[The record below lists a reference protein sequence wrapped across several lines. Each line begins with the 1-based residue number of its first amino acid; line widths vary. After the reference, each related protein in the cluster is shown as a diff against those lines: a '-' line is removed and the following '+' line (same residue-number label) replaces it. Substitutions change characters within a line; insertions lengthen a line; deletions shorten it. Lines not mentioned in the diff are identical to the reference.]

1 MCLAVQQ
8 RMAVLF
14 LISVLTEA
22 LADLQE
28 MLEVPEPLNS
38 SPEGAAVQGPGS
50 GAEVVT
56 ALQFWMSGPYKI
68 SRGEAGKLA
77 GGQHSSAREAS
88 SQEVNNNSK
97 QSSNKRGPSDVLTLE
112 SIVHPKEPCRK
123 YTGTRYIWG
132 RSCVEAGDG
141 NTVFRRVFVGKRDMA
156 ET

>member
-1 MCLAVQQ
+1 MDVRL
-8 RMAVLF
+8 
-14 LISVLTEA
+14 
-22 LADLQE
+22 
-28 MLEVPEPLNS
+28 
-38 SPEGAAVQGPGS
+38 
-50 GAEVVT
+50 
-56 ALQFWMSGPYKI
+56 YKI
-68 SRGEAGKLA
+68 SQGEAGKLA

-141 NTVFRRVFVGKRDMA
+141 NTVFRRIFVGKCDME